1 MVMNQNVME
10 RITGKQIVREL
21 ETFLHQN
28 FDSFPEVHERY
39 INAIEKVRD
48 EMENVAKA
56 FVDDLVDAID
66 RQTAS
71 NLFFSWVLGIKSN
84 YDHFMHPMART
95 VMDVDFDIFLRES
108 TARTL
113 PEYEKAQ
120 KVIDEFNVKLTQSH
134 QELFDDVIEYIA
146 YLETIGPKLAHY
158 YGYLQGNILLH
169 NLVPGYHSDE
179 VLSMQYKSMLEDY
192 LGVGLVDFSL
202 H

>member
-39 INAIEKVRD
+39 INAINQLGN
-48 EMENVAKA
+48 EMRTVSTVS
-56 FVDDLVDAID
+56 VDNLVDAIE
-66 RQTAS
+66 RQTVS
-71 NLFFSWVLGIKSN
+71 NLFFSWALGIKSN
-84 YDHFMHPMART
+84 YDHFMDPMART
-95 VMDVDFDIFLRES
+95 VIDVDFDIFLRES

-120 KVIDEFNVKLTQSH
+120 KLIDEFSMSLTVTQ
-134 QELFDDVIEYIA
+134 QDLLDDVIEYIA

-179 VLSMQYKSMLEDY
+179 DLSMQYKSMLEDY